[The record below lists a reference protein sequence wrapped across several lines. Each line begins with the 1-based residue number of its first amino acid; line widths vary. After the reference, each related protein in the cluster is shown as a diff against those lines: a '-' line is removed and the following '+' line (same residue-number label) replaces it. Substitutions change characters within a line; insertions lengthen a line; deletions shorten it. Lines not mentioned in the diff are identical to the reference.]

1 MTKKERENI
10 IVVLEKLYDD
20 VYNQYKKAGYDF
32 KFIKD
37 SKIDKMV
44 KIYKTYNKEKIKEIY
59 NNAIKDIA
67 QLQTDLAM
75 HMLRLQNII

>member
-1 MTKKERENI
+1 MTKREREDII
-10 IVVLEKLYDD
+10 IVIGKLYND

-44 KIYKTYNKEKIKEIY
+44 KINKTYNKDKIKEIY
-59 NNAIKDIA
+59 NNAIKDIT
-67 QLQTDLAM
+67 QLQTDLAI
-75 HMLRLQNII
+75 HNLRRQNIL

>member
-32 KFIKD
+32 EFIKD

-44 KIYKTYNKEKIKEIY
+44 KIYKTYNKDKIKEIY

-75 HMLRLQNII
+75 HKLRQQNII